1 MGVQVIDDNALI
13 ERAQKFAYRDE
24 RGAKETRDYR
34 FAFSTLGLSS
44 ARADMFASFCSGQ
57 RDRQPEIDALRK
69 RIAELERER

>member
-44 ARADMFASFCSGQ
+44 ASF
-57 RDRQPEIDALRK
+57 
-69 RIAELERER
+69 